1 MIQNYNEYFNESEQL
16 NESEMIIVNEA
27 AQKIAEAIKNGEEVD
42 EGLFGS
48 LVGGLTGATIGP
60 AIGKAICNALGISS
74 GMLYNLFTSRMFTT
88 AVAAYIGYKN

>member
-1 MIQNYNEYFNESEQL
+1 MIQNYNEYL
-16 NESEMIIVNEA
+16 ND
-27 AQKIAEAIKNGEEVD
+27 GEEVD